1 MVHNYIE
8 NLGRYSSSA
17 APLAFFSYIAGGFGK
32 NFDSQVRAIVDETG
46 VNGSGFSVS
55 TMIKLV
61 ECYSDKG
68 YTHKTLRN
76 LFSLNRQVLMTDF

>member
-1 MVHNYIE
+1 MY
-8 NLGRYSSSA
+8 
-17 APLAFFSYIAGGFGK
+17 
-32 NFDSQVRAIVDETG
+32 SQVRAIVDETG

-68 YTHKTLRN
+68 YTHKTLRD